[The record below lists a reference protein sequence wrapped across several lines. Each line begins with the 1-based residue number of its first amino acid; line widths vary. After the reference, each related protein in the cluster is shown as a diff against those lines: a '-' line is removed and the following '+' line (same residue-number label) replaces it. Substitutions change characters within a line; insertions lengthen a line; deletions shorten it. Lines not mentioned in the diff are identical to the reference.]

1 MGNCR
6 MRDKLYG
13 WQVVNTFPAMVLSC
27 ALQSVG
33 QSPIPDDKSSRQT
46 AGPTASAISPAIS
59 AAGNDTARHDD
70 AVRMDVRPATM
81 LPPRT
86 IGTKTP
92 LAPAKIQNAATAT
105 TSQGPAATV
114 KPMAVGPMS
123 SGPAKPISG
132 PLPTRSPQSP
142 RTNMPTMLPPS
153 NRMQVTVGGAV
164 RTIPTSGSPQLPNLL
179 PPGTP
184 DTSGTVTSGTV
195 TSRTVTT
202 AAEPTLSTNSP
213 ADGAMIPERELK
225 QPESPQLN
233 APSQK
238 KPTEQ
243 NVPKAYELPQGING
257 VEELLGGGASSRKPS
272 GSAEARS
279 QDPSMPRTQ
288 FPVSI
293 QGLPSGETAGPSS
306 EASSVNAT
314 FGDGALGAPNTQS
327 PPRGDNIPRDLDES
341 KFPDYPAIN
350 QKNFPQFPV
359 QSEFQPDGRGRSGSS
374 LEALLPA
381 DQTQR
386 TIEDASNRRDSISSL
401 PEPNRGAD
409 PKQLSGNPW
418 WYDFTKQPL
427 LVRDQPQTAYFVELD
442 QLIGLSLQYSP
453 KVQAILSVPKIARS
467 EIGIAQAE
475 LDPRGF
481 AQSRFHNNS
490 DPVGNTLTTGGPPR
504 LEDTGW
510 DNFAGVRDKM
520 ATGGRVEWSQA
531 LNTRNSNSLFFQP
544 TQQAEAKY
552 TLNFIQPMARGS
564 GVYYNTAAIRI
575 AGLRTNATLGSAN
588 RQLQEHAM
596 DIIREYYELL
606 LNRCLL
612 SQSLNGQNRLYQ
624 IHEKLK
630 SREDIDLDK
639 SQLSRSLAAIAKLQE
654 QIATLRGSIRS
665 NQARLR
671 ELVNS
676 PLIKSPDC
684 RELIPTTMPISMLVE
699 VDLESEM
706 IGVLQLRGDVVE
718 VQNRIEVARVE
729 RNIAKNDLRPQ
740 LDAIAE
746 TYVRGL
752 QGNYDV
758 GRAWASQLDTGRP
771 SYFVGAVYQSPYGNR
786 AAKSQVQGRT
796 AELARL
802 IYDYEET
809 LNAARAEL
817 ESATYNSESLFE
829 ATDAAIQSTFA
840 TQDEVEHQMATFLS
854 NFDGRKSVT
863 SILSDLLDA
872 EQRLIQA
879 ENNWVTKHILY
890 MRALSQVKYESG
902 TLLSIIAD

>member
-1 MGNCR
+1 
-6 MRDKLYG
+6 
-13 WQVVNTFPAMVLSC
+13 
-27 ALQSVG
+27 
-33 QSPIPDDKSSRQT
+33 
-46 AGPTASAISPAIS
+46 
-59 AAGNDTARHDD
+59 
-70 AVRMDVRPATM
+70 
-81 LPPRT
+81 
-86 IGTKTP
+86 
-92 LAPAKIQNAATAT
+92 
-105 TSQGPAATV
+105 
-114 KPMAVGPMS
+114 
-123 SGPAKPISG
+123 
-132 PLPTRSPQSP
+132 
-142 RTNMPTMLPPS
+142 MLPPS
-153 NRMQVTVGGAV
+153 NRMQVTVGGAT
-164 RTIPTSGSPQLPNLL
+164 RTIPTSGSTQIPNLL

-184 DTSGTVTSGTV
+184 DNSGN
-195 TSRTVTT
+195 VTT
-202 AAEPTLSTNSP
+202 AAEPTLTAENP
-213 ADGAMIPERELK
+213 ADGSPIPERELK
-225 QPESPQLN
+225 QPEAPQFDKPNPGSN
-233 APSQK
+233 ASTKELPGQQN
-238 KPTEQ
+238 PTDLG
-243 NVPKAYELPQGING
+243 VPKTYELPKGIQG
-257 VEELLGGGASSRKPS
+257 VEELLGGGASSRKS
-272 GSAEARS
+272 SAYGETRS
-279 QDPSMPRTQ
+279 QDPSMPRPQ

-293 QGLPSGETAGPSS
+293 QGLPGGESAGPSS
-306 EASSVNAT
+306 DANYVTPT
-314 FGDGALGAPNTQS
+314 FGDGTANPQP
-327 PPRGDNIPRDLDES
+327 PPRADDIPKDLDET

-359 QSEFQPDGRGRSGSS
+359 QSEFQSDGTARSSS
-374 LEALLPA
+374 LLNALLPS
-381 DQTQR
+381 DQLQR
-386 TIEDASNRRDSISSL
+386 TIEDASGRRDSISSL
-401 PEPNRGAD
+401 PEPNRGSV

-427 LVRDQPQTAYFVELD
+427 LVRDQPQTAYFVDLD
-442 QLIGLSLQYSP
+442 QLIGLSLQFSP

-510 DNFAGVRDKM
+510 ESFAGVRDKM

-624 IHEKLK
+624 IHEKLR
-630 SREDIDLDK
+630 SRVDIDLDK

-654 QIATLRGSIRS
+654 QIATLRGNIRS

-706 IGVLQLRGDVVE
+706 IGALQLRGDVVE
-718 VQNRIEVARVE
+718 IQNRIEVARVE

-758 GRAWASQLDTGRP
+758 GRAWTSQLDTGRP
-771 SYFVGAVYQSPYGNR
+771 SYFAGAVYQSPYGNR
-786 AAKSQVQGRT
+786 AAKSQLQGRT

-817 ESATYNSESLFE
+817 ESATYDSESLFE

-890 MRALSQVKYESG
+890 MKALSQIKYESG
-902 TLLSIIAD
+902 TLLSIIAE

>member
-6 MRDKLYG
+6 MRKKLDG
-13 WQVVNTFPAMVLSC
+13 WLVVNTFPAIVLSC

-33 QSPIPDDKSSRQT
+33 QSPIPVDESSRPT
-46 AGPTASAISPAIS
+46 TGPTASNITSAITPAIG
-59 AAGNDTARHDD
+59 AVGKHAARHDD
-70 AVRMDVRPATM
+70 SVRMDVRPATM

-92 LAPAKIQNAATAT
+92 FVPGKIQNAPTAT
-105 TSQGPAATV
+105 TSQGPAAAA

-123 SGPAKPISG
+123 SGPAKPITE

-153 NRMQVTVGGAV
+153 NRMQVTVGGAA
-164 RTIPTSGSPQLPNLL
+164 RTIPTSGATQIPNLL
-179 PPGTP
+179 PSGTP
-184 DTSGTVTSGTV
+184 DNGGK
-195 TSRTVTT
+195 VTT
-202 AAEPTLSTNSP
+202 AAEPTLGANNP
-213 ADGAMIPERELK
+213 NDGAPISERELT
-225 QPESPQLN
+225 QPEAPQSNTPTQGGSVPPLGP
-233 APSQK
+233 PSQRNLS
-238 KPTEQ
+238 EQ
-243 NVPKAYELPQGING
+243 SLPKAYELPQGING
-257 VEELLGGGASSRKPS
+257 VEELLGGGASSRKSS
-272 GSAEARS
+272 GNAEGRA
-279 QDPSMPRTQ
+279 QDPSMPRPQ

-293 QGLPSGETAGPSS
+293 QGLPSGGTLDAPGSSDGP
-306 EASSVNAT
+306 A
-314 FGDGALGAPNTQS
+314 
-327 PPRGDNIPRDLDES
+327 PPRVDDIPKDLDES

-359 QSEFQPDGRGRSGSS
+359 QSEFQADGTGRSGSL
-374 LEALLPA
+374 LEALLPS
-381 DQTQR
+381 DQGQR

-401 PEPNRGAD
+401 PEPNRGAE

-706 IGVLQLRGDVVE
+706 IGALQLRGDVVE

>member
-1 MGNCR
+1 MKQCR
-6 MRDKLYG
+6 TRKKLDG
-13 WQVVNTFPAMVLSC
+13 WLVVNTFPALVLSC
-27 ALQSVG
+27 ALQSYG
-33 QSPIPDDKSSRQT
+33 QSFGQTPGQSTVSYDKSNRQ
-46 AGPTASAISPAIS
+46 AASTPGASTPV
-59 AAGNDTARHDD
+59 GKEDV
-70 AVRMDVRPATM
+70 VRMDVRPTTIM
-81 LPPRT
+81 PPRT
-86 IGTKTP
+86 VGAKTQSGSAQVP
-92 LAPAKIQNAATAT
+92 KASTAT
-105 TSQGPAATV
+105 TTNQASSVVA
-114 KPMAVGPMS
+114 KPMAIGPIS
-123 SGPAKPISG
+123 PGPAKPIIG
-132 PLPTRSPQSP
+132 PLPNHSPLVP

-153 NRMQVTVGGAV
+153 NRMQVTVGGPT
-164 RTIPTSGSPQLPNLL
+164 RTIPTSGSTQIPNLL
-179 PPGTP
+179 PPNTTEGV
-184 DTSGTVTSGTV
+184 GN
-195 TSRTVTT
+195 VTT
-202 AAEPTLSTNSP
+202 ATEPTLSPNKP
-213 ADGAMIPERELK
+213 ADGSLPISERELK
-225 QPESPQLN
+225 QPEGLPLDTPNQKVNTSTSEGTSPTYS
-233 APSQK
+233 PE
-238 KPTEQ
+238 PIT
-243 NVPKAYELPQGING
+243 PKTYELPHGING
-257 VEELLGGGASSRKPS
+257 VEELLGGGASTRKSS
-272 GSAEARS
+272 GDTGVRT
-279 QDPSMPRTQ
+279 QDPSMPRPQ
-288 FPVSI
+288 YPVSI
-293 QGLPSGETAGPSS
+293 QTLPNTDSADPLSAANSTNPA
-306 EASSVNAT
+306 
-314 FGDGALGAPNTQS
+314 FGDGLSNAQS
-327 PPRGDNIPRDLDES
+327 PQHGGDFAKDLDET

-359 QSEFQPDGRGRSGSS
+359 QSEFQADGMGRSSS
-374 LEALLPA
+374 LLEAVLPS
-381 DQTQR
+381 DQSQR
-386 TIEDASNRRDSISSL
+386 TIEDASNRRDTISSL
-401 PEPNRGAD
+401 PEPNRGSL

-427 LVRDQPQTAYFVELD
+427 LVRDQPQTAYYVELD
-442 QLIGLSLQYSP
+442 QLIGLSLQFSP

-552 TLNFIQPMARGS
+552 TLNFIQPMARGA

-575 AGLRTNATLGSAN
+575 AGLRTNATLGNAN

-596 DIIREYYELL
+596 DVIIEYYDLL

-612 SQSLNGQNRLYQ
+612 SQALNGQNRLYQ

-630 SREDIDLDK
+630 SRVDIDLDK

-706 IGVLQLRGDVVE
+706 IGALQLRGDVVE
-718 VQNRIEVARVE
+718 VQNQIEVARVE

-758 GRAWASQLDTGRP
+758 GRAWTSQLDTGRP
-771 SYFVGAVYQSPYGNR
+771 SYFAGAVYQSPYGNR
-786 AAKSQVQGRT
+786 AAKSQLQGRT

-879 ENNWVTKHILY
+879 ENNWVTRHILY
-890 MRALSQVKYESG
+890 MKALSQIKYESG
-902 TLLSIIAD
+902 TLLSIIAE

>member
-6 MRDKLYG
+6 MRKKLDG
-13 WQVVNTFPAMVLSC
+13 WLVVNTFPAIVLSC

-33 QSPIPDDKSSRQT
+33 QSPIPVDESSRPT
-46 AGPTASAISPAIS
+46 TGPTASAITSAITPAITP
-59 AAGNDTARHDD
+59 AIGAVGKHTARHDD
-70 AVRMDVRPATM
+70 SVRMDVRPATM

-92 LAPAKIQNAATAT
+92 FVPGKVQNAPTAT
-105 TSQGPAATV
+105 TSQGPAAAV

-123 SGPAKPISG
+123 SGPAKPITE
-132 PLPTRSPQSP
+132 PLPTRSLQSP

-153 NRMQVTVGGAV
+153 NRMQVTVGGAA
-164 RTIPTSGSPQLPNLL
+164 RTIPTSGSTQIPNLL
-179 PPGTP
+179 PSGTP
-184 DTSGTVTSGTV
+184 DNGGK
-195 TSRTVTT
+195 VTT
-202 AAEPTLSTNSP
+202 AAEPTLGANNP
-213 ADGAMIPERELK
+213 NDGAPISERELT
-225 QPESPQLN
+225 QPEAPQSNTPTQGASVPPLGP
-233 APSQK
+233 PSQRNLS
-238 KPTEQ
+238 EQ
-243 NVPKAYELPQGING
+243 SLPKAYELPQGING
-257 VEELLGGGASSRKPS
+257 VEELLGGGASSRKSS
-272 GSAEARS
+272 GNAEGRA
-279 QDPSMPRTQ
+279 QDPSMPRPQ

-293 QGLPSGETAGPSS
+293 QGLPSGGTLDAPGSS
-306 EASSVNAT
+306 NGLA
-314 FGDGALGAPNTQS
+314 
-327 PPRGDNIPRDLDES
+327 PPRVDDIPKDLDES

-359 QSEFQPDGRGRSGSS
+359 QSEFQADGTGRSGSL
-374 LEALLPA
+374 LEALLPS
-381 DQTQR
+381 DQGQR

-401 PEPNRGAD
+401 PEPNRGAE

-706 IGVLQLRGDVVE
+706 IGALQLRGDVVE

-796 AELARL
+796 AELSRL

>member
-1 MGNCR
+1 MENCR
-6 MRDKLYG
+6 MRIKLDS
-13 WQVVNTFPAMVLSC
+13 WLVVNTVPAIVLSC
-27 ALQSVG
+27 ALQAFG
-33 QSPIPDDKSSRQT
+33 QSPIAYDKSSRQT
-46 AGPTASAISPAIS
+46 VGPTSPDS
-59 AAGNDTARHDD
+59 TAVGKDD
-70 AVRMDVRPATM
+70 AVRMDMRPTTM

-86 IGTKTP
+86 IGAKTP
-92 LAPAKIQNAATAT
+92 STSAQVQKAPAS
-105 TSQGPAATV
+105 TSSPAAPTPV
-114 KPMAVGPMS
+114 KPMAIGPIS
-123 SGPAKPISG
+123 SGPAKPITG
-132 PLPTRSPQSP
+132 PLPARSPQSP

-153 NRMQVTVGGAV
+153 NRMQVTVGGAT
-164 RTIPTSGSPQLPNLL
+164 RTIPTSGSTQIPNLL

-184 DTSGTVTSGTV
+184 DNSGN
-195 TSRTVTT
+195 VTT
-202 AAEPTLSTNSP
+202 AAEPTLTAENP
-213 ADGAMIPERELK
+213 ADGSPIPERELK
-225 QPESPQLN
+225 QPEAPQFDKPNSGSN
-233 APSQK
+233 ASTQEFPGQQI
-238 KPTEQ
+238 PTDLG
-243 NVPKAYELPQGING
+243 VPKTYELPKGIQG
-257 VEELLGGGASSRKPS
+257 VEELLGGGASSRKS
-272 GSAEARS
+272 SAYGETRS
-279 QDPSMPRTQ
+279 QDPSMPRPQ

-293 QGLPSGETAGPSS
+293 QGLPGGESAGPSS
-306 EASSVNAT
+306 DANYVTPT
-314 FGDGALGAPNTQS
+314 FGDGTANPQP
-327 PPRGDNIPRDLDES
+327 PPRADDIPKDLDET

-359 QSEFQPDGRGRSGSS
+359 QSEFQSDGTARSSS
-374 LEALLPA
+374 LLNALLPS
-381 DQTQR
+381 DQLQR
-386 TIEDASNRRDSISSL
+386 TIEDASGRRDSISSL
-401 PEPNRGAD
+401 PEPNRGSV

-427 LVRDQPQTAYFVELD
+427 LVRDQPQTAYFVDLD
-442 QLIGLSLQYSP
+442 QLIGLSLQFSP

-510 DNFAGVRDKM
+510 ESFAGVRDKM

-624 IHEKLK
+624 IHEKLR
-630 SREDIDLDK
+630 SRVDIDLDK

-654 QIATLRGSIRS
+654 QIATLRGNIRS

-706 IGVLQLRGDVVE
+706 IGALQLRGDVVE
-718 VQNRIEVARVE
+718 IQNRIEVARVE

-758 GRAWASQLDTGRP
+758 GRAWTSQLDTGRP
-771 SYFVGAVYQSPYGNR
+771 SYFAGAVYQSPYGNR
-786 AAKSQVQGRT
+786 AAKSQLQGRT

-817 ESATYNSESLFE
+817 ESATYDSESLFE

-890 MRALSQVKYESG
+890 MKALSQIKYESG
-902 TLLSIIAD
+902 TLLSIIAE

>member
-1 MGNCR
+1 SA
-6 MRDKLYG
+6 
-13 WQVVNTFPAMVLSC
+13 QVQKAPAST
-27 ALQSVG
+27 S
-33 QSPIPDDKSSRQT
+33 
-46 AGPTASAISPAIS
+46 SPA
-59 AAGNDTARHDD
+59 A
-70 AVRMDVRPATM
+70 P
-81 LPPRT
+81 
-86 IGTKTP
+86 TP
-92 LAPAKIQNAATAT
+92 
-105 TSQGPAATV
+105 V
-114 KPMAVGPMS
+114 KPMAIGPIY
-123 SGPAKPISG
+123 SGPAKPITG
-132 PLPTRSPQSP
+132 PLPARSPQSP

-153 NRMQVTVGGAV
+153 NRMQVTVGGAT
-164 RTIPTSGSPQLPNLL
+164 RTIPTSGSTQIPNLL

-184 DTSGTVTSGTV
+184 DNSGN
-195 TSRTVTT
+195 VTT
-202 AAEPTLSTNSP
+202 AAEPTLTAENP
-213 ADGAMIPERELK
+213 ADGSPIPERELK
-225 QPESPQLN
+225 QPEAPQFDKPDSGSN
-233 APSQK
+233 ASTKELPGQQN
-238 KPTEQ
+238 PTDLG
-243 NVPKAYELPQGING
+243 VPKTYELPKGIQG
-257 VEELLGGGASSRKPS
+257 VEELLGGGASSRKS
-272 GSAEARS
+272 SAYGETRS
-279 QDPSMPRTQ
+279 QDPSMPRPQ

-293 QGLPSGETAGPSS
+293 QGLPGGESAGPSS
-306 EASSVNAT
+306 DANYVTPT
-314 FGDGALGAPNTQS
+314 FGDGTANPQP
-327 PPRGDNIPRDLDES
+327 PPRADDIPKDLDET

-359 QSEFQPDGRGRSGSS
+359 QSEFQSDGTARSSS
-374 LEALLPA
+374 LLNALLPS
-381 DQTQR
+381 DQLQR
-386 TIEDASNRRDSISSL
+386 TIEDASGRRDSISSL
-401 PEPNRGAD
+401 PEPNRGSV

-427 LVRDQPQTAYFVELD
+427 LVRDQPQTAYFVDLD
-442 QLIGLSLQYSP
+442 QLIGLSLQFSP

-510 DNFAGVRDKM
+510 ESFAGVRDKM

-624 IHEKLK
+624 IHEKLR
-630 SREDIDLDK
+630 SRVDIDLDK

-654 QIATLRGSIRS
+654 QIATLRGNIRS

-706 IGVLQLRGDVVE
+706 IGALQLRGDVVE
-718 VQNRIEVARVE
+718 IQNRIEVARVE

-758 GRAWASQLDTGRP
+758 GRAWTSQLDTGRP
-771 SYFVGAVYQSPYGNR
+771 SYFAGAVYQSPYGNR
-786 AAKSQVQGRT
+786 AAKSQLQGRT

-817 ESATYNSESLFE
+817 ESATYDSESLFE

-890 MRALSQVKYESG
+890 MKALSQIKYESG
-902 TLLSIIAD
+902 TLLSSLAE

>member
-1 MGNCR
+1 
-6 MRDKLYG
+6 
-13 WQVVNTFPAMVLSC
+13 
-27 ALQSVG
+27 
-33 QSPIPDDKSSRQT
+33 
-46 AGPTASAISPAIS
+46 
-59 AAGNDTARHDD
+59 
-70 AVRMDVRPATM
+70 
-81 LPPRT
+81 
-86 IGTKTP
+86 
-92 LAPAKIQNAATAT
+92 
-105 TSQGPAATV
+105 
-114 KPMAVGPMS
+114 
-123 SGPAKPISG
+123 
-132 PLPTRSPQSP
+132 
-142 RTNMPTMLPPS
+142 MLPPS
-153 NRMQVTVGGAV
+153 NRMQVTVGGAT
-164 RTIPTSGSPQLPNLL
+164 RTIPTSGSTQIPNLL

-184 DTSGTVTSGTV
+184 DNSGN
-195 TSRTVTT
+195 VTT
-202 AAEPTLSTNSP
+202 AAEPTLTAENP
-213 ADGAMIPERELK
+213 ADGSPIPERELK
-225 QPESPQLN
+225 QPEAPQFDKPNSGSN
-233 APSQK
+233 ASTQEFPSQQI
-238 KPTEQ
+238 PTDLG
-243 NVPKAYELPQGING
+243 VPKTYELPKGIQG
-257 VEELLGGGASSRKPS
+257 VEELLGGGASSRKS
-272 GSAEARS
+272 SAYGETRS
-279 QDPSMPRTQ
+279 QDPSMPRPQ

-293 QGLPSGETAGPSS
+293 QGLPGGESAGPSS
-306 EASSVNAT
+306 DANYVTPT
-314 FGDGALGAPNTQS
+314 FGDGTANPQP
-327 PPRGDNIPRDLDES
+327 PPRADDIPKDLDET

-359 QSEFQPDGRGRSGSS
+359 QSEFQSDGTARSSS
-374 LEALLPA
+374 LLNALLPS
-381 DQTQR
+381 DQLQR
-386 TIEDASNRRDSISSL
+386 TIEDASGRRDSISSL
-401 PEPNRGAD
+401 PEPNRGSV

-427 LVRDQPQTAYFVELD
+427 LVRDQPQTAYFVDLD
-442 QLIGLSLQYSP
+442 QLIGLSLQFSP

-510 DNFAGVRDKM
+510 ESFAGVRDKM

-624 IHEKLK
+624 IHEKLR
-630 SREDIDLDK
+630 SRVDIDLDK

-654 QIATLRGSIRS
+654 QIATLRGNIRS

-706 IGVLQLRGDVVE
+706 IGALQLRGDVVE
-718 VQNRIEVARVE
+718 IQNRIEVARVE

-758 GRAWASQLDTGRP
+758 GRAWTSQLDTGRP
-771 SYFVGAVYQSPYGNR
+771 SYFAGAVYQSPYGNR
-786 AAKSQVQGRT
+786 AAKSQLQGRT

-817 ESATYNSESLFE
+817 ESATYDSESLFE

-890 MRALSQVKYESG
+890 MKALSQIKYESG
-902 TLLSIIAD
+902 TLLSIIAE

>member
-1 MGNCR
+1 MDNCR
-6 MRDKLYG
+6 KRKKLDG
-13 WQVVNTFPAMVLSC
+13 WLVVNTFPAVVLSC
-27 ALQSVG
+27 ALQSFG
-33 QSPIPDDKSSRQT
+33 QSPIPNDKPSRQT
-46 AGPTASAISPAIS
+46 AGQLSRPVPTT
-59 AAGNDTARHDD
+59 GKDD
-70 AVRMDVRPATM
+70 AVRMDVRPATVM
-81 LPPRT
+81 PPRT
-86 IGTKTP
+86 IGSKTP
-92 LAPAKIQNAATAT
+92 SVPAKVQIPPAAPALQG
-105 TSQGPAATV
+105 TSASNRPLAIGPI
-114 KPMAVGPMS
+114 S
-123 SGPAKPISG
+123 SGPAKPITG
-132 PLPTRSPQSP
+132 PLPTRSLQGPGA
-142 RTNMPTMLPPS
+142 NMPTMLPPS
-153 NRMQVTVGGAV
+153 NRMHVTVGGST
-164 RTIPTSGSPQLPNLL
+164 RIIPTSGVAEIPNLL
-179 PPGTP
+179 PPGSS
-184 DTSGTVTSGTV
+184 DASGNVTKAT
-195 TSRTVTT
+195 
-202 AAEPTLSTNSP
+202 EPTLSANNP
-213 ADGAMIPERELK
+213 AHGTPIPERELK
-225 QPESPQLN
+225 QPDTTRSNSPSKEVPTQHSETGESIPMN
-233 APSQK
+233 
-238 KPTEQ
+238 
-243 NVPKAYELPQGING
+243 YDLPQGVRGI
-257 VEELLGGGASSRKPS
+257 EELLDSGVSSRKSS
-272 GSAEARS
+272 GSVDSR
-279 QDPSMPRTQ
+279 QRYPSISGPQ

-293 QGLPSGETAGPSS
+293 QGLPSEDPADPPNGAKP
-306 EASSVNAT
+306 VDAT
-314 FGDGALGAPNTQS
+314 NGTTLSGAPNSQS
-327 PPRGDNIPRDLDES
+327 SQRMDDLPKDLDET
-341 KFPDYPAIN
+341 KFPDYPTIN

-359 QSEFQPDGRGRSGSS
+359 QSEVQADGTSRSSS
-374 LEALLPA
+374 MLDVLLPSNRTQ
-381 DQTQR
+381 QTL
-386 TIEDASNRRDSISSL
+386 EDASNRADSISSL
-401 PEPNRGAD
+401 PEPNRGAV

-418 WYDFTKQPL
+418 WYEFTKQPL
-427 LVRDQPQTAYFVELD
+427 LVRDQPQMAYYVELD

-453 KVQAILSVPKIARS
+453 KVQGILSVPKIARS

-510 DNFAGVRDKM
+510 DNSAGVRDKM

-596 DIIREYYELL
+596 DIIREYYDLL
-606 LNRCLL
+606 LNRCLI

-654 QIATLRGSIRS
+654 QIATLRGNIRS

-676 PLIKSPDC
+676 PLLKSPDC

-706 IGVLQLRGDVVE
+706 IGALQLRGDVVE

-758 GRAWASQLDTGRP
+758 GRAWTSQLDTGRP

-840 TQDEVEHQMATFLS
+840 TQDEVEHQMATFMS
-854 NFDGRKSVT
+854 NFNGRKSVT

-890 MRALSQVKYESG
+890 MRALSQIKYESG
-902 TLLSIIAD
+902 TLLSVIAE

>member
-1 MGNCR
+1 MENCR
-6 MRDKLYG
+6 MRIKLDS
-13 WQVVNTFPAMVLSC
+13 WLVVNTVPAIVLSC
-27 ALQSVG
+27 ALQAFG
-33 QSPIPDDKSSRQT
+33 QSPIAYDKSSRQT
-46 AGPTASAISPAIS
+46 VGPTSPAS
-59 AAGNDTARHDD
+59 TAVGKDD
-70 AVRMDVRPATM
+70 AVRMDMRPTTM

-86 IGTKTP
+86 IGAKTP
-92 LAPAKIQNAATAT
+92 STSAQVQKAPAS
-105 TSQGPAATV
+105 TSSPAAPTPV
-114 KPMAVGPMS
+114 KPMAIGPIS
-123 SGPAKPISG
+123 SGPAKPITG
-132 PLPTRSPQSP
+132 PLPARSPQSP

-153 NRMQVTVGGAV
+153 NRMQVTVGGAT
-164 RTIPTSGSPQLPNLL
+164 RTIPTSGSTQIPNLL

-184 DTSGTVTSGTV
+184 DNSGN
-195 TSRTVTT
+195 VTT
-202 AAEPTLSTNSP
+202 AAEPTLTAENP
-213 ADGAMIPERELK
+213 ADGSPIPERELK
-225 QPESPQLN
+225 QPEAPQFDKPNSGSN
-233 APSQK
+233 ASTQEFPSQQI
-238 KPTEQ
+238 PTDLG
-243 NVPKAYELPQGING
+243 VPKTYELPKGIQG
-257 VEELLGGGASSRKPS
+257 VEELLGGGASSRKS
-272 GSAEARS
+272 SAYGETRS
-279 QDPSMPRTQ
+279 QDPSMPRPQ

-293 QGLPSGETAGPSS
+293 QGLPGGESAGPSS
-306 EASSVNAT
+306 DANYVTPT
-314 FGDGALGAPNTQS
+314 FGDGTANPQP
-327 PPRGDNIPRDLDES
+327 PPRADDIPKDLDET

-359 QSEFQPDGRGRSGSS
+359 QSEFQSDGTARSSS
-374 LEALLPA
+374 LLNALLPS
-381 DQTQR
+381 DQLQR
-386 TIEDASNRRDSISSL
+386 TIEDASGRRDSISSL
-401 PEPNRGAD
+401 PEPNRGSV

-427 LVRDQPQTAYFVELD
+427 LVRDQPQTAYFVDLD
-442 QLIGLSLQYSP
+442 QLIGLSLQFSP

-510 DNFAGVRDKM
+510 ESFAGVRDKM

-624 IHEKLK
+624 IHEKLR
-630 SREDIDLDK
+630 SRVDIDLDK

-654 QIATLRGSIRS
+654 QIATLRGNIRS

-706 IGVLQLRGDVVE
+706 IGALQLRGDVVE
-718 VQNRIEVARVE
+718 IQNRIEVARVE

-758 GRAWASQLDTGRP
+758 GRAWTSQLDTGRP
-771 SYFVGAVYQSPYGNR
+771 SYFAGAVYQSPYGNR
-786 AAKSQVQGRT
+786 AAKSQLQGRT

-817 ESATYNSESLFE
+817 ESATYDSESLFE

-890 MRALSQVKYESG
+890 MKALSQIKYESG
-902 TLLSIIAD
+902 TLLSIIAE

>member
-1 MGNCR
+1 
-6 MRDKLYG
+6 MRIKLDS
-13 WQVVNTFPAMVLSC
+13 WLVVNTVPAIVLSC
-27 ALQSVG
+27 ALQAFG
-33 QSPIPDDKSSRQT
+33 QSPIAYDKSSRQT
-46 AGPTASAISPAIS
+46 VGPTSPAS
-59 AAGNDTARHDD
+59 TAVGKDD
-70 AVRMDVRPATM
+70 AVRMDMRPTTM

-86 IGTKTP
+86 IGAKTP
-92 LAPAKIQNAATAT
+92 STSAQVQKAPAS
-105 TSQGPAATV
+105 TSSPAAPTPV
-114 KPMAVGPMS
+114 KPMAIGPIS
-123 SGPAKPISG
+123 SGPAKPITG
-132 PLPTRSPQSP
+132 PLPARSPQSP

-153 NRMQVTVGGAV
+153 NRMQVTVGGAT
-164 RTIPTSGSPQLPNLL
+164 RTIPTSGSTQIPNLL

-184 DTSGTVTSGTV
+184 DNSGN
-195 TSRTVTT
+195 VTT
-202 AAEPTLSTNSP
+202 AAEPTLTAENP
-213 ADGAMIPERELK
+213 ADGSPIPERELK
-225 QPESPQLN
+225 QPEAPQFDKPNSGSN
-233 APSQK
+233 ASTKELPGQQN
-238 KPTEQ
+238 PTDLG
-243 NVPKAYELPQGING
+243 VPKTYELPKGIQG
-257 VEELLGGGASSRKPS
+257 VEELLGGGASSRKS
-272 GSAEARS
+272 SAYGETRS
-279 QDPSMPRTQ
+279 QDPSMPRPQ

-293 QGLPSGETAGPSS
+293 QGLPGGESAGPSS
-306 EASSVNAT
+306 DANYVTPT
-314 FGDGALGAPNTQS
+314 FGDGTANPQP
-327 PPRGDNIPRDLDES
+327 PPRADDIPKDLDET

-359 QSEFQPDGRGRSGSS
+359 QSEFQSDGTARSSS
-374 LEALLPA
+374 LLNALLPS
-381 DQTQR
+381 DQLQR
-386 TIEDASNRRDSISSL
+386 TIEDASGRRDSISSL
-401 PEPNRGAD
+401 PEPNRGSV

-427 LVRDQPQTAYFVELD
+427 LVRDQPQTAYFVDLD
-442 QLIGLSLQYSP
+442 QLIGLSLQFSP

-510 DNFAGVRDKM
+510 ESFAGVRDKM

-624 IHEKLK
+624 IHEKLR
-630 SREDIDLDK
+630 SRVDIDLDK

-654 QIATLRGSIRS
+654 QIATLRGNIRS

-706 IGVLQLRGDVVE
+706 IGALQLRGDVVE
-718 VQNRIEVARVE
+718 IQNRIEVARVE

-758 GRAWASQLDTGRP
+758 GRAWTSQLDTGRP
-771 SYFVGAVYQSPYGNR
+771 SYFAGAVYQSPYGNR
-786 AAKSQVQGRT
+786 AAKSQLQGRT

-817 ESATYNSESLFE
+817 ESATYDSESLFE

-890 MRALSQVKYESG
+890 MKALSQIKYESG
-902 TLLSIIAD
+902 TLLSIIAE

>member
-1 MGNCR
+1 MENCR
-6 MRDKLYG
+6 MRIKLDS
-13 WQVVNTFPAMVLSC
+13 WLVVNTVPAIVLSC
-27 ALQSVG
+27 ALQAFG
-33 QSPIPDDKSSRQT
+33 QSPIAYDKSSRQT
-46 AGPTASAISPAIS
+46 VGPTSPAS
-59 AAGNDTARHDD
+59 TAVGKDD
-70 AVRMDVRPATM
+70 AVRMDMRPTTM

-86 IGTKTP
+86 IGAKTP
-92 LAPAKIQNAATAT
+92 STSAQVQKAPAS
-105 TSQGPAATV
+105 TSSPAAPTPV
-114 KPMAVGPMS
+114 KPMAIGPIS
-123 SGPAKPISG
+123 SGPAKPITG
-132 PLPTRSPQSP
+132 PLPARSPQSP

-153 NRMQVTVGGAV
+153 NRMQVTVGGAT
-164 RTIPTSGSPQLPNLL
+164 RTIPTSGSTQIPNLL

-184 DTSGTVTSGTV
+184 DNSGN
-195 TSRTVTT
+195 VTT
-202 AAEPTLSTNSP
+202 AAEPTLTAENP
-213 ADGAMIPERELK
+213 ADGSPIPERELK
-225 QPESPQLN
+225 QPEAPQFDKPNSGSN
-233 APSQK
+233 ASTKELPGQQN
-238 KPTEQ
+238 PTDLG
-243 NVPKAYELPQGING
+243 VPKTYELPKGIQG
-257 VEELLGGGASSRKPS
+257 VEELLGGGASSRKS
-272 GSAEARS
+272 SAYGETRS
-279 QDPSMPRTQ
+279 QDPSMPRPQ

-293 QGLPSGETAGPSS
+293 QGLPGGESAGPSS
-306 EASSVNAT
+306 DANYVTPT
-314 FGDGALGAPNTQS
+314 FGDGTANPQP
-327 PPRGDNIPRDLDES
+327 PPRADDIPKDLDET

-359 QSEFQPDGRGRSGSS
+359 QSEFQSDGTARSSS
-374 LEALLPA
+374 LLNALLPS
-381 DQTQR
+381 DQLQR
-386 TIEDASNRRDSISSL
+386 TIEDASGRRDSISSL
-401 PEPNRGAD
+401 PEPNRGSV

-427 LVRDQPQTAYFVELD
+427 LVRDQPQTAYFVDLD
-442 QLIGLSLQYSP
+442 QLIGLSLQFSP

-510 DNFAGVRDKM
+510 ESFAGVRDKM

-624 IHEKLK
+624 IHEKLR
-630 SREDIDLDK
+630 SRVDIDLDK

-654 QIATLRGSIRS
+654 QIATLRGNIRS

-706 IGVLQLRGDVVE
+706 IGALQLRGDVVE
-718 VQNRIEVARVE
+718 IQNRIEVARVE

-758 GRAWASQLDTGRP
+758 GRAWTSQLDTGRP
-771 SYFVGAVYQSPYGNR
+771 SYFAGAVYQSPYGNR
-786 AAKSQVQGRT
+786 AAKSQLQGRT

-817 ESATYNSESLFE
+817 ESATYDSESLFE

-890 MRALSQVKYESG
+890 MKALSQIKYESG
-902 TLLSIIAD
+902 TLLSIIAE